1 MAYTF
6 GATVTRAPRGNP
18 SAAVIFLHGLGD
30 TGNGWAPV
38 VDSGAL
44 KVKDYAKFVFPT
56 APTQAVKLN
65 GGAMMPAWFDL
76 PGNLAEMLTNIDWKG
91 VNASI
96 GYLHSLIDTEISN
109 GIPSDRI
116 VVGGFSQGGCIAM
129 RAALKYPK
137 PLGGLC
143 LASTFLGPDQQV
155 EIADCNSKIP
165 TLWCHGEADPMV
177 PLLFAQMGV
186 SALQS
191 KGIPLE
197 LKTYPGLGHSASPEE
212 LAKMDEFLTTR
223 LPQAPA
229 TPPPTSEEVS
239 KMSVKELKTYLGSK
253 NINFAGCFEKTDLV
267 SLALSS
273 L

>member
-1 MAYTF
+1 MFMVPTSEQDSCVFQQIELIEIKTDFCDRSESWNMY
-6 GATVTRAPRGNP
+6 
-18 SAAVIFLHGLGD
+18 S
-30 TGNGWAPV
+30 GNGWAPV

-137 PLGGLC
+137 PLG
-143 LASTFLGPDQQV
+143 
-155 EIADCNSKIP
+155 
-165 TLWCHGEADPMV
+165 
-177 PLLFAQMGV
+177 
-186 SALQS
+186 
-191 KGIPLE
+191 IPLE